1 MIYLSIP
8 YTGCEDSSFRVSCVA
23 LEKLIRAGNTAISTV
38 VCGHAMERQNRI
50 TKSDHDLWLG
60 YDLKLLHYCD
70 TLAVITLDGWEDSAG
85 VKAEIDEAER
95 LGVPIVYLDPDWF
108 VPRNFI
114 DRRTF
119 KDVKLSDEIDT
130 RGIAEI
136 TE

>member
-1 MIYLSIP
+1 MIYISIP
-8 YTGCEDSSFRVSCVA
+8 YTGCENLSFCVSCVV
-23 LEKLIRAGNTAISTV
+23 LEKLIRAGNVAISPV

-60 YDLKLLHYCD
+60 YDLKLLRHCD
-70 TLAVITLDGWEDSAG
+70 VLAVITLDGWEDSAG